1 MGEKKMNVFE
11 VNGYWD
17 IFFPENWSLFPKS
30 SIPETVSFKERKTS
44 GNTIPFQIC
53 I

>member
-1 MGEKKMNVFE
+1 MSLKSMGTET
-11 VNGYWD
+11 
-17 IFFPENWSLFPKS
+17 FFFSENWSLFPKS

-44 GNTIPFQIC
+44 GNTIPFQIF